1 MSEPWFEECLT
12 GMKTYWIWYWTGM
25 LPPRHSSKG
34 YHPIPARKVCH
45 VSTKLEPAQ
54 LEGLLATRALAARP
68 SEVRKVFGAAARPG
82 MISFAG
88 GSPFLGLL
96 PFEQIAADA
105 ARIIAERGAEA
116 FQYGAS
122 QGIESLREHIVQ
134 IMQIE
139 GICADKDEVIVSTGS
154 QQALDTVARIL
165 INPGDVVLAEG
176 PSYAGGMAVFSSYEA
191 QIIHVPSDRDG
202 LIPEELSRV
211 IAQTRAAGKT
221 IKGLYTIPN
230 FQNPGGTNLSAERRM
245 EVGQICRAEGLL
257 IFEDN
262 PYGLLGF
269 EGQTMRAIQPDFADI
284 TLYFGSFSKMFAP
297 GLRLGWVLAPQALRG
312 YIINASE
319 TAQLNPSV
327 LNQLIMSA
335 YLDDPRWKDT
345 LKTYQGVYKEKFEAL
360 VQALELHMP
369 EGTTWNVP
377 DGGFYCW
384 ITLPKRLD
392 ANALVGTCIERGAVY
407 VPGVAFFTDDKG
419 RNELRMSFCGP
430 DPQSIARGVQIV
442 GQVFREALAG

>member
-1 MSEPWFEECLT
+1 MVLT
-12 GMKTYWIWYWTGM
+12 G
-25 LPPRHSSKG
+25 HSG
-34 YHPIPARKVCH
+34 RDTIPFPARKDCR
-45 VSTKLEPAQ
+45 VSALLEPAPID
-54 LEGLLATRALAARP
+54 ELLASRALAARP

-88 GSPFLGLL
+88 GSPFLGRL
-96 PFEQIAADA
+96 PFDKIAADT

-122 QGIESLREHIVQ
+122 QGIPALREHIVQ
-134 IMQIE
+134 IMEFE
-139 GICADKDEVIVSTGS
+139 GITADKDEIIISTGS

-191 QIIHVPSDRDG
+191 QIVHVPSDPDG
-202 LIPEELSRV
+202 LIPAELSRV
-211 IAQTRAAGKT
+211 IAETRAAGKT

-230 FQNPGGTNLSAERRM
+230 FQNPGGTNLSAQRRQ

-262 PYGLLGF
+262 PYGMLGF
-269 EGQTMRAIQPDFADI
+269 DGQIMRAIQPDFQDI

-297 GLRLGWVLAPQALRG
+297 GLRLGWVLAPEALRG

-335 YLDDPRWKDT
+335 YLDDSSWKDT
-345 LKTYQGVYKEKFEAL
+345 LELYQGLYKEKFEAL
-360 VQALELHMP
+360 VTALEAHMP

-377 DGGFYCW
+377 TGGFYCW
-384 ITLPKRLD
+384 ITLPEQLD

-407 VPGVAFFTDDKG
+407 VPGVAFFTDG
-419 RNELRMSFCGP
+419 QGTNELRMSFCGP
-430 DPQSIARGVQIV
+430 DPEQISRGVQIV
-442 GQVFREALAG
+442 AEVFKEALAG